1 MKDFKKTLFMEEAA
15 KSKGHS
21 VFMEMVIAITLFFIA
36 SIAMG
41 IAQIPVLVVYLI
53 NNKDYMS
60 MLMSGNI
67 DNQKMLSVMSNMP
80 EWVLI
85 DMLFAE
91 ILLTI
96 VVLLYCRFLEKR
108 KLSTLGFI
116 KRGMAKQYVLGLVFG
131 AVAFSAAY
139 LICIVTGSVNFEG
152 IVANI
157 TPLYIIGFFFGYVL
171 QGMAEEVLC
180 RGYLMVSLS
189 RRYHVTLAITLSSLF
204 FAFLHG
210 ANNGFSMIAFINLF
224 LFGVFASLLLLD
236 FGNIWIVGAFH
247 SIWNFVQGN
256 IYGIQ
261 VSGTNVSS
269 SVFSTANTAGREIIN
284 GGIFGME
291 GGLAVT
297 FVLIVGIGLLALH
310 LYKKGDIIDID
321 TVYEQSNTQEPV
333 ITDTDITIDTS
344 TVTTDNTNTTD
355 SSNTTDNSTTIFD
368 KNYFN

>member
-1 MKDFKKTLFMEEAA
+1 
-15 KSKGHS
+15 
-21 VFMEMVIAITLFFIA
+21 
-36 SIAMG
+36 
-41 IAQIPVLVVYLI
+41 
-53 NNKDYMS
+53 
-60 MLMSGNI
+60 
-67 DNQKMLSVMSNMP
+67 
-80 EWVLI
+80 
-85 DMLFAE
+85 
-91 ILLTI
+91 
-96 VVLLYCRFLEKR
+96 
-108 KLSTLGFI
+108 
-116 KRGMAKQYVLGLVFG
+116 MAKQYVLGLVFG

-152 IVANI
+152 TVANI

-355 SSNTTDNSTTIFD
+355 NSTTIFD